1 MSTLIHFTQAVG
13 AQLTQTHP
21 RVVLDAAGTGTG
33 TVGILDWIN
42 AKSSEL
48 QTVGRGLAVTF
59 GIVFVIYQAIVSRG
73 AMARVIIAGI
83 AAGIFIWIVWNV
95 TALKDRVGQ
104 EVNATRAPATA
115 SSVNRATSVVDPAT
129 AAGPH
134 HTGPPSR
141 RDQA

>member
-1 MSTLIHFTQAVG
+1 MSTLIHLAQAVS
-13 AQLTQTHP
+13 AQLTPTHP
-21 RVVLDAAGTGTG
+21 RIVLEAAGPG

-59 GIVFVIYQAIVSRG
+59 GIVFVLYQAIVSRG

-104 EVNATRAPATA
+104 EVNAARPPVTA
-115 SSVNRATSVVDPAT
+115 SRIDWADGVLDPA
-129 AAGPH
+129 AAASLYHAGS
-134 HTGPPSR
+134 SR
-141 RDQA
+141 RGDQA

>member
-1 MSTLIHFTQAVG
+1 MSTLIHFTQAVS
-13 AQLTQTHP
+13 AQLTHTHP
-21 RVVLDAAGTGTG
+21 RVVLEAAGTG

-115 SSVNRATSVVDPAT
+115 SMVNRATGVIDPV
-129 AAGPH
+129 AAARPH
-134 HTGPPSR
+134 HTGPPRSG
-141 RDQA
+141 DQA